1 MSKGGSWDNP
11 FGGLLDFNGD
21 GKEDMAEQYFG
32 YKIFEDCISEDALDT
47 TSFDDFEDC
56 DEEEY

>member
-1 MSKGGSWDNP
+1 MSKGGFWDNP

-32 YKIFEDCISEDALDT
+32 YKIFEDCISKDALDT
-47 TSFDDFEDC
+47 TSFVDFEDC